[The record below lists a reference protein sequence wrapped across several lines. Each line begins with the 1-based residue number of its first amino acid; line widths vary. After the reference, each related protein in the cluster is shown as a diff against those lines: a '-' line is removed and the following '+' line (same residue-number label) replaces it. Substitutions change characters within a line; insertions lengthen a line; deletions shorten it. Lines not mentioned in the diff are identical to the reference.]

1 MQSLNSPPAQLH
13 AGSALLSGCF
23 CLRTAEGAGTPGGR
37 SLEVERLWGPSCAE
51 SHALGQF
58 CLPFA
63 PDKPYTRLAP
73 EVIALLNAPLCCNG
87 THTHSAWCSP
97 VSRAGVCHL
106 PHRGDRRA
114 HLWLLP
120 ALPASLPGGRQ
131 RAALP
136 AHAVPAVGA
145 PLFPALLPGA
155 PSPLE
160 DPVRCTAVTP
170 TCLSWAA
177 CWQA

>member
-1 MQSLNSPPAQLH
+1 MQSVKSPPAQLH

-23 CLRTAEGAGTPGGR
+23 CLRTVEAAGAPGGR

-51 SHALGQF
+51 SHVLQQF

-73 EVIALLNAPLCCNG
+73 EVIALLPTHRNG
-87 THTHSAWCSP
+87 TRTHFALCS
-97 VSRAGVCHL
+97 SDSCAGVCHL

-120 ALPASLPGGRQ
+120 ALPASLPGARQ
-131 RAALP
+131 CAALP

-145 PLFPALLPGA
+145 PLLPALLPGA
-155 PSPLE
+155 PGPLG
-160 DPVRCTAVTP
+160 DPVRRTLVAA